1 MNEYTLDAKRQTK
14 KRLTSQICNFLRER
28 LRFQPRLY
36 ICTGL
41 NLHCSSPVTGSF
53 RYVAT
58 SCSSN
63 MASSTFEPYAEYSS
77 SISIVTFC
85 FYGFCSSHSVF
96 MGFVRHIVF
105 MGFVRHILF
114 YGFCSSHTV
123 LWVLFVTVCFMGF
136 VPHILFYG
144 VCSSHSVLWVFSVTF
159 CFYGF
164 CSSHSVL
171 WVLFVTFCFYG
182 FCSSHS
188 VFMSFVRHILFLWVL
203 FVTFCFYRLC
213 VKDKMMVIQHYS
225 G

>member
-85 FYGFCSSHSVF
+85 FYGFCSSH
-96 MGFVRHIVF
+96 
-105 MGFVRHILF
+105 
-114 YGFCSSHTV
+114 
-123 LWVLFVTVCFMGF
+123 
-136 VPHILFYG
+136 
-144 VCSSHSVLWVFSVTF
+144 

-171 WVLFVTFCFYG
+171 WVLFVTYCFMGFVRHSLFHG

-188 VFMSFVRHILFLWVL
+188 VLWGLFVTFCFMGFFRHILFLWVLFVTFCFMGFVRHILFLWVL
-203 FVTFCFYRLC
+203 FVTFCFYEFCTSHSVFMGFVRHILFL
-213 VKDKMMVIQHYS
+213 
-225 G
+225 